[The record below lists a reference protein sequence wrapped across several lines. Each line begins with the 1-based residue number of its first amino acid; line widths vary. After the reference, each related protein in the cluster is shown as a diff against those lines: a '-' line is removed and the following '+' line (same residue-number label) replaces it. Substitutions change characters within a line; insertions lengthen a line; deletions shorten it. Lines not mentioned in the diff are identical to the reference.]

1 MRYHYVM
8 LKEFIFRIRWVRPRV
23 RRPRREYLKYKE
35 QARAL
40 VLQKLIVL
48 NESFGFE
55 YDRVSIRNQR
65 SCWGSCSKK
74 GNLNF
79 NYKILFLPPRA
90 QDYVLVH
97 ELAHL
102 KEFNHSKDFWALV
115 ASVVPEYASLR
126 KELKGKL

>member
-1 MRYHYVM
+1 
-8 LKEFIFRIRWVRPRV
+8 V